1 VRNRLTMVTVLML
14 IFGSFGTIVSSVMV
28 VPAWRAAHGHGRVGT
43 YTLTEPMSCD
53 REPPPHHRCG
63 WFGDFVSDD
72 HTVIK
77 RHRELAGGL
86 PPGAKVGDTIRA
98 RDAGSSNE
106 IYVDGDAGG
115 WHNPALFLAISSA
128 LLVIGVILTLLLRRR
143 PGVPQVRGA
152 SST

>member
-1 VRNRLTMVTVLML
+1 MVTVLML
-14 IFGSFGTIVSSVMV
+14 IFDSFGTIVMV
-28 VPAWRAAHGHGRVGT
+28 VPAWLAAHGHGHVGN
-43 YTLTEPMSCD
+43 YTFTEPMSCD
-53 REPPPHHRCG
+53 SEPPPQQRCG

-77 RHRELAGGL
+77 RHRELATDL
-86 PPGAKVGDTIRA
+86 PPGAQVGDTIRA

-128 LLVIGVILTLLLRRR
+128 LLVVGIVLALLLRRR
-143 PGVPQVRGA
+143 PEVPQVRGG